1 MADEVPGDREGGEK
15 EEQPELAPSMAR
27 PYIPLHPPTK
37 DQQSTIA
44 PRDKGASRF
53 VLSKSGL
60 VLLVA
65 AYTARIY
72 PLGGKAKRAHLQ
84 PHKGKH
90 REAGTRTLATER
102 GWSARWLWSADNGIW
117 VAWVSRRM
125 LA

>member
-37 DQQSTIA
+37 AQQSTIA

-53 VLSKSGL
+53 VLSKSGF
-60 VLLVA
+60 VVLVA

-72 PLGGKAKRAHLQ
+72 PSVRRPSGPTFSRT
-84 PHKGKH
+84 KGSI
-90 REAGTRTLATER
+90 AQLGTRTGATER
-102 GWSARWLWSADNGIW
+102 GWSARWLWSADDGIW
-117 VAWVSRRM
+117 IA
-125 LA
+125 